1 VYVSKEGSFAVK
13 SRVFVGSSGEGK
25 KYADAIVALFGNDVS
40 CHPWHQGVFE
50 LSGNTQASLLKEIGE
65 SDFTVIVL
73 TADDETSSRGK
84 DYFSPRDNLIFE
96 AGISFGALHSSR
108 TFLIP
113 EGKVGF
119 KMPSDLGGFTTTA
132 SFDSSELP
140 KDAMAAPVAQIR
152 QRIQEL
158 GRRPTRQYSGGHEKL
173 NAAAISLLKS
183 AHHTIVLFGRDLSWA
198 SAYAEVIKERVAA
211 GVAVDVFSDLE
222 SKKKARANSQ
232 LLVKA
237 GAKVHYCERDPGIKL
252 SLIDHR
258 EAPVCQFM
266 ISFKERDPAFV
277 ADSSSGDKFLYQYT
291 IHDARQ
297 AQALWLTLVRLYESF
312 KSETATKRPSMR
324 RAAPRGRTSR

>member
-1 VYVSKEGSFAVK
+1 MK

-25 KYADAIVALFGNDVS
+25 KYADAIVAQLGSEFS
-40 CHPWHQGVFE
+40 CHAWHQGVFE
-50 LSGNTQASLLKEIGE
+50 LSGNTLASLLKEIGE
-65 SDFTVIVL
+65 SDFAVIVL

-84 DYFSPRDNLIFE
+84 DYLSPRDNLIFE
-96 AGISFGALHSSR
+96 AGISCGVLHSSR

-113 EGKVGF
+113 ECKAGF
-119 KMPSDLGGFTTTA
+119 KMLSDLSGFTTTG
-132 SFDSSELP
+132 SFDPAESP

-152 QRIQEL
+152 QRIQEM
-158 GRRPTRQYSGGHEKL
+158 GRRPIQQHSGGHEKL
-173 NAAAISLLKS
+173 SAAAVSLLKC

-198 SAYAEVIKERVAA
+198 PAYADVIRERVAA

-232 LLVKA
+232 LLIKA

-258 EAPVCQFM
+258 DAPVCQFM
-266 ISFKERDPAFV
+266 ISFKERDPAFL
-277 ADSSSGDKFLYQYT
+277 ADGSSGDKFLYQYT

-312 KSETATKRPSMR
+312 KSETAHRRPSSR
-324 RAAPRGRTSR
+324 RVTLRGRTSR